1 MNMADM
7 LPFLKKNPA
16 PLPRAESALP
26 VIAPIG
32 ADVDTRPFRVTDPHY
47 IAMALQAL
55 ADDGDLVCLYPS
67 AGEAFLSGRITEVR
81 PQAGELLIE
90 VKGALA
96 PQPEPGSVLL
106 VSMPLGIALQFRASG
121 RWADA
126 APGAPLQLVAAL
138 PDQIVHLQRR
148 RFPRLETPLGQPF
161 RAEFMLY
168 GESFSMGV
176 DDVSIGGLGLRSSA
190 HEGRLLMP
198 SQQLRRVRVEL
209 GHGASPL
216 VVDLEVRSRRA
227 FRSFLA
233 GEQLHFGC
241 SFMDLTPA
249 DHEALRLRLGRL
261 DAERA
266 RAAPPRQG

>member
-1 MNMADM
+1 MANM
-7 LPFLKKNPA
+7 LPFLKKNPPA
-16 PLPRAESALP
+16 QPSAASALP
-26 VIAPIG
+26 VIEPIG

-55 ADDGDLVCLYPS
+55 ADDGDLVCLHPS
-67 AGEAFLSGRITEVR
+67 AGEPSLPGRITEVR
-81 PQAGELLIE
+81 PQAGQFVVEIE
-90 VKGALA
+90 VKGARA
-96 PQPEPGSVLL
+96 PQPQPGSVLL
-106 VSMPLGIALQFRASG
+106 VAMPLGIALQLRTSG
-121 RWADA
+121 HWADTL
-126 APGAPLQLVAAL
+126 PGAPLQLVAAL
-138 PDQIVHLQRR
+138 PDHIIHLQRR

-168 GESFSMGV
+168 GETFSMGV
-176 DDVSIGGLGLRSSA
+176 DDVSIGGLGLRASA

-209 GHGASPL
+209 GHGATPL

-241 SFMDLTPA
+241 RFLDLTPA
-249 DHEALRLRLGRL
+249 DHGELQLRLDRL
-261 DAERA
+261 DAERT
-266 RAAPPRQG
+266 RAAPPRLG